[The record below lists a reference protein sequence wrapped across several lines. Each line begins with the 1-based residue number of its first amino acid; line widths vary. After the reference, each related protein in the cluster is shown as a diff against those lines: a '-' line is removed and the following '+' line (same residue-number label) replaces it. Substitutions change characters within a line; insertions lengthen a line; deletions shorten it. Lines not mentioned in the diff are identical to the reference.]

1 MDREELEQLG
11 VWERQVE
18 LSKLWAQLTTPVYR
32 VKTDQGYSPLK
43 AKVRRTEWPDCWL
56 YVDEEGYQ
64 LLEEADVQRWLLVE
78 KR

>member
-1 MDREELEQLG
+1 MDREQLEQLG

-32 VKTDQGYSPLK
+32 VKNEQGSSPTK
-43 AKVRRTEWPDCWL
+43 ARVRKTEWPDSWL

-64 LLEEADVQRWLLVE
+64 LLEEADVQRWMLVE
-78 KR
+78 KG

>member
-1 MDREELEQLG
+1 MDREQLEQLG

-32 VKTDQGYSPLK
+32 VKTEKGYSPRE
-43 AKVRRTEWPDCWL
+43 AKVRKTEWQDCWL
-56 YVDEEGYQ
+56 YMDEEGYQ
-64 LLEEADVQRWLLVE
+64 LFEEAEVQRWMLVE